1 MSVLTLISQQFSNSP
16 AQSVLGNQTAKAG
29 YETGNGVKPFGDDG
43 LTFADLIPILSNV
56 YRKITGDTIDPA
68 ARLAGGALFG
78 GPIGAALG
86 MAGLA
91 FEKMRA
97 DDDAGIIPEGIE
109 EVSNPSEAIVDAKT
123 TPIIM
128 NESLSANVV
137 KKQDSSNDPISTS
150 DKVAIRGGWIVNAA
164 YEGKSSALFEW
175 ARNPASEHLAQFQV
189 SKNTPIDKPE
199 EALGGR
205 IINVANGGNTI
216 YLPDNAP
223 ARIIISGVD
232 VRT

>member
-1 MSVLTLISQQFSNSP
+1 
-16 AQSVLGNQTAKAG
+16 
-29 YETGNGVKPFGDDG
+29 
-43 LTFADLIPILSNV
+43 ADLIDIINPLQHIPILSNV
-56 YRKITGDTIDPA
+56 YRKISGDTIDPA
-68 ARLAGGALFG
+68 ARVAGGALFG

-86 MAGLA
+86 VVGLA
-91 FEKMRA
+91 FEKMSA

-123 TPIIM
+123 APIIM
-128 NESLSANVV
+128 NEPLSANVV

-216 YLPDNAP
+216 YSPDNAP
-223 ARIIISGVD
+223 ARITISGID